1 MGLFTVTAYNFYLC
15 YFSTRNINYMQSYF
29 RPIISLHY
37 MPFFHSKEANET
49 RAPPPPHSC
58 PFHFGGFHMRRLHRR
73 KGRGVIKN
81 PKLGAKDK
89 QILRTEAG
97 RGSNNQEILW
107 MSYMEVPFKK
117 ISRRH
122 AKFPHCLYAVL
133 LSLSFS
139 LSFHLNKEFRNFS
152 PLPSSFRAPRDD
164 RDSFK

>member
-1 MGLFTVTAYNFYLC
+1 MKHAHLLLLLIRAHFILGLPYATSA
-15 YFSTRNINYMQSYF
+15 Q
-29 RPIISLHY
+29 
-37 MPFFHSKEANET
+37 KEGE
-49 RAPPPPHSC
+49 
-58 PFHFGGFHMRRLHRR
+58 
-73 KGRGVIKN
+73 GVIKN

-89 QILRTEAG
+89 QIFLRTEAG

-122 AKFPHCLYAVL
+122 AKFPHCLSAVL